1 MNQIYAIQNNLVALG
16 ILNNLDKSRRW
27 KGQERAAPTIRFEL
41 TRKVERAGGRTALD
55 PDTTLAHNLALD
67 KARLLFYD
75 LANHHFFKEDYQVI
89 FHNDNGH
96 PLEKGGY
103 RANLLSATYRC
114 YKDKPGKPERIILDI
129 WDGPGAYD
137 RHLGYAYPLDK
148 EQHALA
154 IILDLPTAR
163 QMALA
168 GLSAIQTWEVIRTLQ
183 DYGLIPSAPGQA
195 TQSATRE
202 TEPQQLALS
211 LG

>member
-1 MNQIYAIQNNLVALG
+1 MNQIIYSLQNNRVALT
-16 ILNNLDKSRRW
+16 ILNHLAKTRAW
-27 KGQERAAPTIRFEL
+27 KGQERPTPSIRFEL
-41 TRKVERAGGRTALD
+41 TRKVAVDGGRTAKD
-55 PDTTLAHNLALD
+55 PSTTLGHNLTLD
-67 KARLLFYD
+67 QARLLFYD
-75 LANHHFFKEDYQVI
+75 LANHYFFKEDYQVI
-89 FHNDNGH
+89 FRDDNGH

-103 RANLLSATYRC
+103 RANLLSATYRQNKAG
-114 YKDKPGKPERIILDI
+114 YPERVVLDI

-168 GLSAIQTWEVIRTLQ
+168 GLSAIQTWEVVKALRDQ
-183 DYGLIPSAPGQA
+183 GLVLAAPDEAQP
-195 TQSATRE
+195 QPQ
-202 TEPQQLALS
+202 PQQLALS